1 MNLKPNVG
9 CTAFQKPY
17 KYLSC
22 TGVQS
27 SEFLRAYTP
36 HGKNRPRYFTAFYLK

>member
-9 CTAFQKPY
+9 CTAFQKALTVPE
-17 KYLSC
+17 LC

-36 HGKNRPRYFTAFYLK
+36 HGKPTKIPQLYP